1 MESDRSESNNN
12 ISLTEDQRKIYN
24 ELIKF
29 ITIESKKKELLVIG
43 YAGTGKTTLIAKF
56 INDAIKNKLCKKI
69 VIAAPTHKAVN
80 IAKSKLFSNIN
91 SNETLS
97 NRINIMTVHR
107 LLNYKSYIDLNGNK
121 YFAKNNSCSAN
132 WNIYNLIVVDECSM
146 LSNQIIN
153 DIQTQLEEP
162 NLKVKII
169 YVGDPAQL
177 PPVNQLNSEIF
188 EKNIKKLYLDKI
200 VRTKN
205 MKIMELS
212 NDHRKWIL
220 SEKEEDIPEICK
232 YTSKNIKI
240 YSSEHNQRNIW
251 LDKFISLLNKE
262 LKVDDNIIENNNIIL
277 TWTNNKC
284 NIYNKY
290 IREKIF
296 NKKDLDYFEIGEILI
311 FNDFYRIEKKID
323 VKKDDEKVDDNTI
336 EYDNFYTSEQV
347 KLIDIKKVRYKFNKL
362 LYKINNNL
370 PVKINEK
377 FKKCINNLNKLLD
390 TEIDIYEMKINKLS
404 DIKVGSMTEIY
415 EIFSIHPDSNKV
427 YNSVLEE
434 FENYIS
440 KVKSKCYNIIN
451 ELTNTDNMK
460 KCIYQSELEKK
471 INNLY
476 KNWQDLV
483 VDKFAQLNYGYS
495 ITVHKSQGSTFMN
508 VFTDILDILGN
519 NNQQETS
526 KCLYTAITRS
536 SKRLYLLI

>member
-1 MESDRSESNNN
+1 MVKNE
-12 ISLTEDQRKIYN
+12 IYTHLKKRHDVN
-24 ELIKF
+24 
-29 ITIESKKKELLVIG
+29 ESKYFVNNTYTSLDSYQKIQFYYLPVIDNRG
-43 YAGTGKTTLIAKF
+43 G
-56 INDAIKNKLCKKI
+56 
-69 VIAAPTHKAVN
+69 H
-80 IAKSKLFSNIN
+80 
-91 SNETLS
+91 
-97 NRINIMTVHR
+97 NRINDVGM
-107 LLNYKSYIDLNGNK
+107 IDM
-121 YFAKNNSCSAN
+121 
-132 WNIYNLIVVDECSM
+132 YNAD
-146 LSNQIIN
+146 
-153 DIQTQLEEP
+153 
-162 NLKVKII
+162 
-169 YVGDPAQL
+169 
-177 PPVNQLNSEIF
+177 
-188 EKNIKKLYLDKI
+188 KL
-200 VRTKN
+200 
-205 MKIMELS
+205 
-212 NDHRKWIL
+212 
-220 SEKEEDIPEICK
+220 IPEICK

-262 LKVDDNIIENNNIIL
+262 LKVDDKSIENNNIVENNNIIL

-284 NIYNKY
+284 NLYNKY
-290 IREKIF
+290 VREKIF

-311 FNDFYRIEKKID
+311 FNDFYRIEKKVIE
-323 VKKDDEKVDDNTI
+323 KKVDENII
-336 EYDNFYTSEQV
+336 EYDSFYTSEQV

-390 TEIDIYEMKINKLS
+390 TEIDIYEMKIKKLS
-404 DIKVGSMTEIY
+404 DIKVDSMTEIY
-415 EIFSIHPDSNKV
+415 EIFSIHPDSTKV

-440 KVKSKCYNIIN
+440 QVKSKCYNIIN
-451 ELTNTDNMK
+451 ELNNTDNMK

-495 ITVHKSQGSTFMN
+495 ITVHKSQGSSFMN
-508 VFTDILDILGN
+508 VFTDISDILSN

>member
-29 ITIESKKKELLVIG
+29 VTIETKKKELLLIG

-220 SEKEEDIPEICK
+220 SGKEEDIPEICK
-232 YTSKNIKI
+232 YSSKNIKI

-262 LKVDDNIIENNNIIL
+262 LKVDDNIVENNNIIL

-284 NIYNKY
+284 NLYNKY
-290 IREKIF
+290 VREKIF

-311 FNDFYRIEKKID
+311 FNDFYRIEKKVIE
-323 VKKDDEKVDDNTI
+323 KKVDEKVDDNI
-336 EYDNFYTSEQV
+336 VEYDSFYTSEQV

-370 PVKINEK
+370 PNKINEK

-390 TEIDIYEMKINKLS
+390 TEIDIYEMKIKKLS
-404 DIKVGSMTEIY
+404 DIKVDSITEIY
-415 EIFSIHPDSNKV
+415 EIFSIHPDSTKV
-427 YNSVLEE
+427 YNNILEE

-440 KVKSKCYNIIN
+440 QVKSKCYNIIN

-508 VFTDILDILGN
+508 VFTDISDILSN